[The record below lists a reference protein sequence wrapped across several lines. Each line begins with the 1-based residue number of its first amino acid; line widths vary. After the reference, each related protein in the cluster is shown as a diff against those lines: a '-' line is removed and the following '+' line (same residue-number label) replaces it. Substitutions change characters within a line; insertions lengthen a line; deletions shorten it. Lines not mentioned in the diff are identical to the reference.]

1 MNVNETELD
10 IQEIFNEVTAN
21 SPKEPNSYPLHF
33 EMSSLKEIF
42 EFLLQFVTMLCKE
55 FYGDEFGQV
64 NLAAMTPDQF
74 IMINRYMQSIGF
86 TCDFK
91 AVPAIAQNINNT
103 YDKRY
108 DRVIITPDTK
118 LSDLL
123 FGILCG
129 NVLYVVSFIAAQD
142 LENPARKL

>member
-1 MNVNETELD
+1 MSFNEMELD

-55 FYGDEFGQV
+55 FYGDANGQV
-64 NLAAMTPDQF
+64 NLAQMTPEQF
-74 IMINRYMQSIGF
+74 VFIDKYMQSIGF

-103 YDKRY
+103 YDNRF
-108 DRVIITPDTK
+108 DRITITSETK

-123 FGILCG
+123 FGIKCD
-129 NVLYVVSFIAAQD
+129 NVLYVISFGAA
-142 LENPARKL
+142 AAAAF